1 MVSTVTCCQEVTQ
14 VVGFD
19 NLETRVLRKRDFQGQ
34 NSDGRG
40 WIDLEVKS
48 ETKEGAGRGF
58 KEGDRRFR
66 R

>member
-1 MVSTVTCCQEVTQ
+1 M
-14 VVGFD
+14 VGFD
-19 NLETRVLRKRDFQGQ
+19 NQETRVLRKRDFQGQ

-48 ETKEGAGRGF
+48 ETEEGAGRGF